1 MPAVTILDLLREA
14 IIILPYV
21 IRFSHDGNVTCSGA
35 LCLHCNQ
42 RVFIY
47 LYKREKL
54 GH

>member
-1 MPAVTILDLLREA
+1 MPGVKVLDLLREA

-21 IRFSHDGNVTCSGA
+21 IRFSQGNVTCSGGF
-35 LCLHCNQ
+35 CLHCNQ